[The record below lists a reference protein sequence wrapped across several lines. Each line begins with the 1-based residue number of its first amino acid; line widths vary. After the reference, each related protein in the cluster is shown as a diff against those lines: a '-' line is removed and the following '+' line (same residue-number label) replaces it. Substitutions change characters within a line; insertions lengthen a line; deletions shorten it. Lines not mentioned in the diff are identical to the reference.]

1 MRDIKK
7 ITKGQGKVNKHENG
21 GTIGFSSR
29 NFAIGKIHVAGNGR
43 GITDISIGGN
53 KQSFLRQLRDR
64 HGHKAVIEA
73 ADYRAVFKALD
84 EYFKGKKT
92 RFDLKVN
99 LIGRPFALSIWK
111 ALMKIPYGR
120 TVSYEELALMAGHM
134 GAQRAAG
141 SACGR
146 NPVPIIVPCHR
157 VIRKDNGLGGYT
169 GGLEI
174 KKTLLEIE
182 GVRKIPS
189 FRKGGSGWI

>member
-1 MRDIKK
+1 MKMD
-7 ITKGQGKVNKHENG
+7 
-21 GTIGFSSR
+21 GTIVFSAR
-29 NFAIGKIHVAGNGR
+29 NFAIGKIHVAGNRR
-43 GITDISIGGN
+43 GITDISIGGS
-53 KQSFLRQLRDR
+53 KQGFLRQLRDR
-64 HGHKAVIEA
+64 HGHKAIIEA
-73 ADYRAVFKALD
+73 ADYRAVFKTLD
-84 EYFKGKKT
+84 EYFKGKRT

-99 LIGRPFALSIWK
+99 LIGRPFDVSIWK

-120 TVSYEELALMAGHM
+120 TVSYEGLALMAGHT

-182 GVRKIPS
+182 G
-189 FRKGGSGWI
+189 FRL

>member
-1 MRDIKK
+1 MKK
-7 ITKGQGKVNKHENG
+7 IPKEQGKVNDRMKMD
-21 GTIGFSSR
+21 GTIGFSVR
-29 NFAIGKIHVAGNGR
+29 DFAMGKIHVAGNGR
-43 GITDISIGGN
+43 GITDISIGGDR
-53 KQSFLRQLRDR
+53 QGFLRQLRDR
-64 HGHKAVIEA
+64 HGQRAVIEA
-73 ADYRAVFKALD
+73 ADYRAVFKTLD
-84 EYFKGKKT
+84 EYFKGKRT
-92 RFDLKVN
+92 RFGLKVS
-99 LIGRPFALSIWK
+99 LIGRPFDVSIWK

-120 TVSYEELALMAGHM
+120 TVSYEGLALMAGHA

-182 GVRKIPS
+182 G
-189 FRKGGSGWI
+189 FRL